1 MKKRYLLLLLA
12 LCLLAGC
19 GQEGGQTEAQ
29 DGPYIDAV
37 EMGEIAL
44 EDEASALSDAA
55 PPAVPDLLLPE
66 ASGTAVKQEGDV
78 SIDYSNVTD
87 GYVMVQYAAPNSKRM
102 KVQVAGPTT
111 TYTYDLAPQT
121 WVTYPLSDGNGTYKV
136 TAFENIQASEYST
149 LAAVSFP
156 VEMEDEFAPFIRPN
170 QHVDYANAPQSIQKA
185 AELTAGIEDPL
196 QKVEVIYNFVVNT
209 LSYDTE
215 KAASVKSDYLPVL
228 DEVLSTKKGIC
239 FDYAALM
246 TGMLRSQGVPCKL
259 VKGYAGEVYHAWI
272 SVWTEETGWIDGA
285 IFFNGTSWQR
295 LDPTFASTG
304 KGNEDVMNYIGDG
317 SHYSSKFLY

>member
-1 MKKRYLLLLLA
+1 MKKRYPLLLLLLA

-19 GQEGGQTEAQ
+19 GQDAGGEE
-29 DGPYIDAV
+29 GPYIDAV
-37 EMGEIAL
+37 EL
-44 EDEASALSDAA
+44 EDHAMETETSALSEAA

-66 ASGTAVKQEGDV
+66 ASGTAVKQEGNV

-87 GYVMVQYAAPNSKRM
+87 GYVMVEYAAPNSKRL
-102 KVQVAGPTT
+102 KVQVEGPST
-111 TYTYDLAPQT
+111 TYTYDLAPEE
-121 WVTYPLSDGNGTYKV
+121 WVTYPLSDGNGSYKV

-149 LAAVSFP
+149 LTSVSFS

-170 QHVDYANAPQSIQKA
+170 QHVDYANAPQTIQKA

-196 QKVEVIYNFVVNT
+196 EKVEEIYNFVVNT

-215 KAASVKSDYLPVL
+215 KAAAVKSDYLPVL
-228 DEVLSTKKGIC
+228 DEVLSSKKGIC

-304 KGNEDVMNYIGDG
+304 KGSASIQKYIGDG
-317 SHYSSKFLY
+317 SNYSAKFLY

>member
-1 MKKRYLLLLLA
+1 MKKCYLLLLL

-19 GQEGGQTEAQ
+19 GQDPAGTGPEG
-29 DGPYIDAV
+29 DGYIDAV
-37 EMGEIAL
+37 ERGEVSM

-55 PPAVPDLLLPE
+55 PPAVPDHLLLPE
-66 ASGTAVKQEGDV
+66 ASGTAVKQEGNI

-87 GYVMVQYAAPNSKRM
+87 GYVMVQYAAPNSKRL
-102 KVQVAGPTT
+102 KVQVAGPST
-111 TYTYDLAPQT
+111 TYTYDLAPET
-121 WVTYPLSDGNGTYKV
+121 WVTYPLSDGNGDYKV

-149 LAAVSFP
+149 LTSVSFS

-185 AELTAGIEDPL
+185 AELTAGLEDPL
-196 QKVEVIYNFVVNT
+196 EKVERIYDFVVNT

-215 KAASVKSDYLPVL
+215 KAAAVKSDYLPVL
-228 DEVLSTKKGIC
+228 DEVLSSKKGIC

-259 VKGYAGEVYHAWI
+259 VVGYAGEVYHAWI

-285 IFFNGTSWQR
+285 IFFDGTSWQR

-304 KGNEDVMNYIGDG
+304 KGSASIQKYIGDG
-317 SHYSSKFLY
+317 SNYSAKFLY